1 VVQNVLWAEPDPM
14 ILYYR
19 WVLAL
24 VPLHVAG
31 DLVLKLGEVLLHP
44 LVEVANLLLD
54 VYGGEPS

>member
-1 VVQNVLWAEPDPM
+1 M

-54 VYGGEPS
+54 VYAMIDIAIQNHRKK